1 MGCCRKQT
9 RLKVID
15 SIFNLLPENTF
26 NSLSIFNFVSLEVF
40 NHFVTFNLFSSFNAS
55 IIIDSSVIK
64 NYIIPIQASLS
75 WPSVVEQSI
84 KFPSTYVGNFTTA
97 EMLISNPSDHPLVVQ
112 IVPLLH
118 YPQPEG
124 GLDLLSD
131 RLIVD
136 SFSLDLNGHSLFS
149 LPDLKVIYY
158 SLHDT
163 LIRLKRGD
171 VSIGNAK
178 LIVKTNPVNFE

>member
-1 MGCCRKQT
+1 M
-9 RLKVID
+9 LKVWIQ
-15 SIFNLLPENTF
+15 LPHVQTVYPKPSLFYFFYKTSSTF
-26 NSLSIFNFVSLEVF
+26 FF
-40 NHFVTFNLFSSFNAS
+40 SFNAS

-75 WPSVVEQSI
+75 WPSIVEQTV
-84 KFPSTYVGNFTTA
+84 KFPSTYVGNFTTT

-112 IVPLLH
+112 VVPLLH

-136 SFSLDLNGHSLFS
+136 SFSLDLNGHSMFS
-149 LPDLKVIYY
+149 LPDLQVGPIFNIILNKY
-158 SLHDT
+158 LLALDE
-163 LIRLKRGD
+163 
-171 VSIGNAK
+171 
-178 LIVKTNPVNFE
+178 F

>member
-1 MGCCRKQT
+1 MYSTWG
-9 RLKVID
+9 
-15 SIFNLLPENTF
+15 FF
-26 NSLSIFNFVSLEVF
+26 LSISTSQLQIIYQNLHYSNFTLIF
-40 NHFVTFNLFSSFNAS
+40 FFTSFNAS

-64 NYIIPIQASLS
+64 NYIIPIQASLA
-75 WPSVVEQSI
+75 WPSIVEQSV
-84 KFPSTYVGNFTTA
+84 KFPSTYVGNFTTT

-112 IVPLLH
+112 VVPLLH

-149 LPDLKVIYY
+149 LPDIQ
-158 SLHDT
+158 
-163 LIRLKRGD
+163 
-171 VSIGNAK
+171 VSSTWFLN
-178 LIVKTNPVNFE
+178 